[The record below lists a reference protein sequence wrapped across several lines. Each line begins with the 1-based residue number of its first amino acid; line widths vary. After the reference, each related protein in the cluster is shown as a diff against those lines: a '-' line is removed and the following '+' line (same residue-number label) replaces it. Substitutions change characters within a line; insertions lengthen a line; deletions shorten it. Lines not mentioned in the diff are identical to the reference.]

1 MRGVEN
7 FLSLQQGSILNLFLL
22 TIEEAKG
29 TDGVSS
35 EF

>member
-1 MRGVEN
+1 MRGVGN
-7 FLSLQQGSILNLFLL
+7 FLSLQQGSINLFLV
-22 TIEEAKG
+22 TKEEAKG